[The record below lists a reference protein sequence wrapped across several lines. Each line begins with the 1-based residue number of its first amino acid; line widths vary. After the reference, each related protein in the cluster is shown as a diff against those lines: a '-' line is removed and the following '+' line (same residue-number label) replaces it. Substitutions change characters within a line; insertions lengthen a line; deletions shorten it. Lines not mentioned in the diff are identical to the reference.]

1 MKKALIA
8 LSVAAGM
15 IASAQAENTTTL
27 YGSLGVETQ
36 VNKNNTDSIR
46 SSITDNRWNLDTS
59 SAKFG
64 IKGTEDLNNGL
75 QAFYKIEFGFDPNGG
90 VDSTRYAYLGL
101 RGNFGEVTFGKQNSL
116 YKIVTTKADIFQNSF
131 YGETTH
137 YGKATGGSRIPK
149 VISYVSPNMNGFQF
163 GLAGV
168 LDGGH
173 DVVGFSDN
181 KSFAAYQAGIWYA
194 QNGFYV
200 GAAYSSLDVQKGR
213 SATLLSALTAND
225 GRVRIPAMTAT
236 PDNSSSIDVVG
247 VAAEY
252 KNDQFK
258 VAISAEHKS
267 GNDVDGISGPWGVN
281 GDSSPANL
289 AAITQKR
296 AAERLAWSD
305 GEKYALAGEYYS
317 GPNTFRAGFGL
328 ADLKEFSSNIY
339 TYGLGYQYNFSNRTY
354 TYVEGEYIDWNIND
368 IKNGYTVRVGLRHDF

>member
-168 LDGGH
+168 LDGNH
-173 DVVGFSDN
+173 DAVGFSDN
-181 KSFAAYQAGIWYA
+181 KSFAAYQAGVWYA

-200 GAAYSSLDVQKGR
+200 GAAYSSLDVQKGKP
-213 SATLLSALTAND
+213 ATRLSAAGNFPA
-225 GRVRIPAMTAT
+225 RIRPF
-236 PDNSSSIDVVG
+236 DNSPSIDVVG
-247 VAAEY
+247 IAAEY

-267 GNDVDGISGPWGVN
+267 GNDVVGVSGPWGSN
-281 GDSSPANL
+281 DASTPADF
-289 AAITQKR
+289 AAISQKQ

-328 ADLKEFSSNIY
+328 ADLKQYFNSNIY

-354 TYVEGEYIDWNIND
+354 TYVEGEYIDWNVND

>member
-101 RGNFGEVTFGKQNSL
+101 RGNFGEVTFGKQDSL

-168 LDGGH
+168 LDGNH
-173 DVVGFSDN
+173 DAVGFSDN
-181 KSFAAYQAGIWYA
+181 KSFAAYQAGVWYA

-200 GAAYSSLDVQKGR
+200 GAAYSSLDVQKGKP
-213 SATLLSALTAND
+213 ATRLSAAGNFPA
-225 GRVRIPAMTAT
+225 RIRPF
-236 PDNSSSIDVVG
+236 DNSPSIDVVG
-247 VAAEY
+247 IAAEY

-267 GNDVDGISGPWGVN
+267 GNDVVGVSGPWGSN
-281 GDSSPANL
+281 DASTPADF
-289 AAITQKR
+289 AAISQKR

-328 ADLKEFSSNIY
+328 ADLKQYFNSNIY

-354 TYVEGEYIDWNIND
+354 TYVEGEYIDWNVNN

>member
-90 VDSTRYAYLGL
+90 VDKTRYAYLGL
-101 RGNFGEVTFGKQNSL
+101 RGNFGEVTFGKQDSL
-116 YKIVTTKADIFQNSF
+116 YKIVTNKADIFQNSF

-137 YGKATGGSRIPK
+137 YGAATGGSQIPK
-149 VISYVSPNMNGFQF
+149 VISYVSRNMNGFQF

-168 LDGGH
+168 LDGNH
-173 DVVGFSDN
+173 DAVGFSDN
-181 KSFAAYQAGIWYA
+181 KSFSAYQAGIWYA

-200 GAAYSSLDVQKGR
+200 GAAYSSLDVQKGK
-213 SATLLSALTAND
+213 SATLLSAAGNFRARTQ
-225 GRVRIPAMTAT
+225 PF
-236 PDNSSSIDVVG
+236 DNSPSIDVVG
-247 VAAEY
+247 IAAEY

-267 GNDVDGISGPWGVN
+267 GNDVVGVSGPWGSN
-281 GDSSPANL
+281 DASTPADF
-289 AAITQKR
+289 AAISQKR

-328 ADLKEFSSNIY
+328 ADLNEFSSNIY

-354 TYVEGEYIDWNIND
+354 TYVEGEYIDWNVNN

>member
-101 RGNFGEVTFGKQNSL
+101 RGNFGEVTFGKQDSL

-168 LDGGH
+168 LDGNH
-173 DVVGFSDN
+173 DAVGFSDN
-181 KSFAAYQAGIWYA
+181 KSFAAYQAGVWYA

-200 GAAYSSLDVQKGR
+200 GAAYSSLDVQKGKP
-213 SATLLSALTAND
+213 ATRLSAAGNFPA
-225 GRVRIPAMTAT
+225 RIRPF
-236 PDNSSSIDVVG
+236 DNSPSIDVVG
-247 VAAEY
+247 IAAEY

-267 GNDVDGISGPWGVN
+267 GNDVVGVSGPWGTN
-281 GDSSPANL
+281 DASTPADF
-289 AAITQKR
+289 AAISQKR

-328 ADLKEFSSNIY
+328 ADLKQYFNSNIY

-354 TYVEGEYIDWNIND
+354 TYVEGEYIDWNVNN

>member
-46 SSITDNRWNLDTS
+46 NSITGNRWNLDTS

-90 VDSTRYAYLGL
+90 VDNTRYAYLGL

-137 YGKATGGSRIPK
+137 YGAATGGSRIPK

-168 LDGGH
+168 LDGNDNVLG
-173 DVVGFSDN
+173 VSDS
-181 KSFAAYQAGIWYA
+181 KSFSAYQAGIWYA

-200 GAAYSSLDVQKGR
+200 GAAYSSLDTSRAYLVDVNRGTTPYPGFLNAGDR
-213 SATLLSALTAND
+213 SKS
-225 GRVRIPAMTAT
+225 VE
-236 PDNSSSIDVVG
+236 VVG
-247 VAAEY
+247 LAAEY
-252 KNDQFK
+252 KNDQFL
-258 VAISAEHKS
+258 VALSAEHKE
-267 GNDVDGISGPWGVN
+267 GNDLFN
-281 GDSSPANL
+281 ARAN
-289 AAITQKR
+289 R
-296 AAERLAWSD
+296 FAWSD

-317 GPNTFRAGFGL
+317 GPNTFRAGFGV
-328 ADLKEFSSNIY
+328 ADLKEYNSNIY

-354 TYVEGEYIDWNIND
+354 TYVEGEYIDWNVNNVN
-368 IKNGYTVRVGLRHDF
+368 NGYTVRVGLRHDF

>member
-101 RGNFGEVTFGKQNSL
+101 RGNFGEVTFGKQDSL

-168 LDGGH
+168 LDGNH
-173 DVVGFSDN
+173 DAVGFSDN
-181 KSFAAYQAGIWYA
+181 KSFAAYQAGVWYA

-200 GAAYSSLDVQKGR
+200 GAAYSSLDVQKGK
-213 SATLLSALTAND
+213 SATLLSAAGNFRARTA
-225 GRVRIPAMTAT
+225 PF
-236 PDNSSSIDVVG
+236 DNSPSIDVVG
-247 VAAEY
+247 IAAEY

-267 GNDVDGISGPWGVN
+267 GNDVVGVSGPWGSN
-281 GDSSPANL
+281 DASTPADF
-289 AAITQKR
+289 AAISQKR

-305 GEKYALAGEYYS
+305 REKYALAGEYYS

-328 ADLKEFSSNIY
+328 ADLNEFSSNIY

-354 TYVEGEYIDWNIND
+354 TYVEGEYIDWNVNN

>member
-101 RGNFGEVTFGKQNSL
+101 RGNFGEVTFGKQDSL

-168 LDGGH
+168 LDGNH
-173 DVVGFSDN
+173 DAVGFSDN
-181 KSFAAYQAGIWYA
+181 KSFAAYQAGVWYA

-200 GAAYSSLDVQKGR
+200 GAAYSSLDVQKGKPATR
-213 SATLLSALTAND
+213 FSAAGNFPA
-225 GRVRIPAMTAT
+225 RIRPF
-236 PDNSSSIDVVG
+236 DNSPSIDVVG
-247 VAAEY
+247 IAAEY

-267 GNDVDGISGPWGVN
+267 GNDVVGVSGPWGSN
-281 GDSSPANL
+281 DASTPADF
-289 AAITQKR
+289 AAISQKR

-328 ADLKEFSSNIY
+328 ADLKQYFNSNIY

-354 TYVEGEYIDWNIND
+354 TYVEGEYIDWNVNN

>member
-168 LDGGH
+168 LDGNH
-173 DVVGFSDN
+173 DAVGFSDN
-181 KSFAAYQAGIWYA
+181 KSFAAYQAGVWYA

-200 GAAYSSLDVQKGR
+200 GAAYSSLDVQKGKP
-213 SATLLSALTAND
+213 ATRLSAAGNFPA
-225 GRVRIPAMTAT
+225 RIRPF
-236 PDNSSSIDVVG
+236 DNSPSIDVVG
-247 VAAEY
+247 IAAEY

-267 GNDVDGISGPWGVN
+267 GNDVVGVSGPWGSN
-281 GDSSPANL
+281 DASTPADF
-289 AAITQKR
+289 AAISQKQ

-328 ADLKEFSSNIY
+328 ADLNEFSSNIY

-354 TYVEGEYIDWNIND
+354 TYVEGEYIDWNVNNIN
-368 IKNGYTVRVGLRHDF
+368 NGYTVRVGLRHDF

>member
-90 VDSTRYAYLGL
+90 VDKTRYAYLGL

-116 YKIVTTKADIFQNSF
+116 YKIVTNKADIFQNSF

-137 YGKATGGSRIPK
+137 YGAATGGSQIPK

-168 LDGGH
+168 LDGNA
-173 DVVGFSDN
+173 DAVGFSDN

-200 GAAYSSLDVQKGR
+200 GAAYSSLDVQKGKPV
-213 SATLLSALTAND
+213 TLLSATNNLRAQP
-225 GRVRIPAMTAT
+225 GSF
-236 PDNSSSIDVVG
+236 DNSPSINVVG
-247 VAAEY
+247 IAAEY

-258 VAISAEHKS
+258 VAFSAEHKS
-267 GNDVDGISGPWGVN
+267 GNDVVGVSGPWGSAA
-281 GDSSPANL
+281 DARTPAGS
-289 AAITQKR
+289 AAISQKA

-328 ADLKEFSSNIY
+328 ADLNAFSSNIY

-354 TYVEGEYIDWNIND
+354 TYVEGEYIDWNVNN

>member
-90 VDSTRYAYLGL
+90 VDNTRYAYLGL

-137 YGKATGGSRIPK
+137 YGAATGGSRIPK

-168 LDGGH
+168 LDGNRN
-173 DVVGFSDN
+173 VVNVSDN

-200 GAAYSSLDVQKGR
+200 GAAYSSLDTGR
-213 SATLLSALTAND
+213 AYLVDVDSRPTVFVSAGDRSKS
-225 GRVRIPAMTAT
+225 VE
-236 PDNSSSIDVVG
+236 VVG
-247 VAAEY
+247 LAAEY

-258 VAISAEHKS
+258 VAISAENKE
-267 GNDVDGISGPWGVN
+267 GNDLTGFN
-281 GDSSPANL
+281 NNL
-289 AAITQKR
+289 AWA
-296 AAERLAWSD
+296 D
-305 GEKYALAGEYYS
+305 GQKYALAGEYYS
-317 GPNTFRAGFGL
+317 GPNTFRAGFGV
-328 ADLKEFSSNIY
+328 ADPKNMTHTVTDANGNDRIVGFNSNIY

-354 TYVEGEYIDWNIND
+354 TYVEGEYIDWNNLGEN
-368 IKNGYTVRVGLRHDF
+368 KNGYTVRVGLRHDF

>member
-168 LDGGH
+168 LDGNH
-173 DVVGFSDN
+173 DAVGFSDN
-181 KSFAAYQAGIWYA
+181 KSFAAYQAGVWYA

-200 GAAYSSLDVQKGR
+200 GAAYSSLDVQKGKP
-213 SATLLSALTAND
+213 ATRLSAAGNFPA
-225 GRVRIPAMTAT
+225 RIRPF
-236 PDNSSSIDVVG
+236 DNSPSIDVVG
-247 VAAEY
+247 IAAEY

-258 VAISAEHKS
+258 VAISAERKS
-267 GNDVDGISGPWGVN
+267 GNDVVGVSGPWGSN
-281 GDSSPANL
+281 DASTPADF
-289 AAITQKR
+289 AAISQKQ

-328 ADLKEFSSNIY
+328 ADLNAFSSNIY

-354 TYVEGEYIDWNIND
+354 TYVEGEYIDWNVNN

>member
-101 RGNFGEVTFGKQNSL
+101 RGNFGEVTFGKQDSL

-168 LDGGH
+168 LDGNH
-173 DVVGFSDN
+173 DAVGFSDN
-181 KSFAAYQAGIWYA
+181 KSFAAYQAGVWYA

-200 GAAYSSLDVQKGR
+200 GAAYSSLDVQKGKP
-213 SATLLSALTAND
+213 ATRLSAASNFPA
-225 GRVRIPAMTAT
+225 RIRPF
-236 PDNSSSIDVVG
+236 DNSPSIDVVG
-247 VAAEY
+247 IAAEY

-267 GNDVDGISGPWGVN
+267 GNDVVGVSGPWGSN
-281 GDSSPANL
+281 DASTPADF
-289 AAITQKR
+289 AAISQKQ

-328 ADLKEFSSNIY
+328 ADLKQYFNSNIY

-354 TYVEGEYIDWNIND
+354 TYVEGEYIDWNVNN

>member
-101 RGNFGEVTFGKQNSL
+101 RGNFGEVTFGKQDSL

-168 LDGGH
+168 LDGNH
-173 DVVGFSDN
+173 DAVGFSDN
-181 KSFAAYQAGIWYA
+181 KSFAAYQAGVWYA

-200 GAAYSSLDVQKGR
+200 GAAYSSLDVQKGKP
-213 SATLLSALTAND
+213 ATRLSAAGNFSA
-225 GRVRIPAMTAT
+225 RIRPF
-236 PDNSSSIDVVG
+236 DNSPSIDVVG
-247 VAAEY
+247 IAAEY

-267 GNDVDGISGPWGVN
+267 GNDVVGVSGPWGTN
-281 GDSSPANL
+281 DASTPADF
-289 AAITQKR
+289 AAISQKR

-328 ADLKEFSSNIY
+328 ADLKQYFNSNIY

-354 TYVEGEYIDWNIND
+354 TYVEGEYIDWNVNN

>member
-46 SSITDNRWNLDTS
+46 NSITDNRWNLDTS

-168 LDGGH
+168 LDGNH
-173 DVVGFSDN
+173 DAVGFSDN

-200 GAAYSSLDVQKGR
+200 GAAYSSLDVQKGKSTTLYSADPTNR
-213 SATLLSALTAND
+213 SSRPVPNLF
-225 GRVRIPAMTAT
+225 
-236 PDNSSSIDVVG
+236 DNSPSIDVVG
-247 VAAEY
+247 IAAEY

-267 GNDVDGISGPWGVN
+267 GNDVVGVSGPWGVN
-281 GDSSPANL
+281 PASDSSSANL
-289 AAITQKR
+289 AAISQKS

-328 ADLKEFSSNIY
+328 ADLNEFSSNIY

-354 TYVEGEYIDWNIND
+354 TYVEGEYIDWNVNNIN
-368 IKNGYTVRVGLRHDF
+368 NGYTVRVGLRHDF

>member
-168 LDGGH
+168 LDGNH
-173 DVVGFSDN
+173 DAVGFSDN
-181 KSFAAYQAGIWYA
+181 KSFSAYQAGIWYA

-200 GAAYSSLDVQKGR
+200 GAAYSSLDVQKGKSTTLYSADPTNR
-213 SATLLSALTAND
+213 SSRPVPNLF
-225 GRVRIPAMTAT
+225 
-236 PDNSSSIDVVG
+236 DNSPSIDVVG
-247 VAAEY
+247 IAAEY

-267 GNDVDGISGPWGVN
+267 GNDVVGVSGPWGVN
-281 GDSSPANL
+281 PASDSSSANL
-289 AAITQKR
+289 AAISQKS

-328 ADLKEFSSNIY
+328 ADLNAFSSNIY

-354 TYVEGEYIDWNIND
+354 TYVEGEYIDWNVNN